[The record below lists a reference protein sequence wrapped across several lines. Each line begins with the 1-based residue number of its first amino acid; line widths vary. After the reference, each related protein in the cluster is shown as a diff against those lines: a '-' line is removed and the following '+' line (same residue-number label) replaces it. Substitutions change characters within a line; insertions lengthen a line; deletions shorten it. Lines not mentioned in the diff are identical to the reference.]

1 MTTIAWDGKTLAG
14 DRCSWS
20 GPARR
25 HVRKVFKIKAKDGKD
40 FLVGFCGDGAFAL
53 AVLAWMRG
61 EGHKPSYHSFGVHP
75 DTQCAMVI
83 DKDLTVWG
91 LGAALTYYR
100 FDEKMMAMG
109 GGQEFAWGA
118 LEAGATAQQAIEI
131 TIKRSDH
138 AGFGVDCVS
147 FEDDEEA
154 Q

>member
-20 GPARR
+20 GAARR
-25 HVRKVFKIKAKDGKD
+25 QVRKVYRIKASDGKD

-61 EGHKPSYHSFGVHP
+61 LGEKPSYREFGVSP

-83 DKDLTVWG
+83 DKELKVWG
-91 LGAALTYYR
+91 VGASLTYYR
-100 FDEKMMAMG
+100 FDETMMAMG

-118 LEAGATAQQAIEI
+118 LEAGATAARAVEI
-131 TIKRSDH
+131 AIKRSDY
-138 AGFGVDCVS
+138 AAFGVDIVS
-147 FEDDEEA
+147 FEDA
-154 Q
+154 TP

>member
-20 GPARR
+20 GPTRR
-25 HVRKVFKIKAKDGKD
+25 HVRKVFRIKAKDGND

-61 EGHKPSYHSFGVHP
+61 DGDKPSYHAFGVHP

-83 DKDLTVWG
+83 DKDRVVWG
-91 LGAALTYYR
+91 LGGALTYYR
-100 FDEKMMAMG
+100 FDESMMAMG
-109 GGQEFAWGA
+109 GGQEVAWGA

-131 TIKRSDH
+131 AIKRSDH

-147 FEDDEEA
+147 FDDEGPA
-154 Q
+154 P

>member
-14 DRCSWS
+14 DQGSWS

-25 HVRKVFKIKAKDGKD
+25 HVRKVFRIKARDGNE

-61 EGHKPSYHSFGVHP
+61 EDEKPSYRTFGVSP
-75 DTQCAMVI
+75 DLQCAMVI

-91 LGAALTYYR
+91 LGASLTYYR

-118 LEAGATAQQAIEI
+118 LEAGASAARAIEI
-131 TIKRSDH
+131 AIKRSDY
-138 AGFGVDCVS
+138 AAFGVDTVS
-147 FEDDEEA
+147 FEEEPA
-154 Q
+154 A